1 MRGGRSGRW
10 SSPVP
15 AEEREKIFVEV
26 KGVRGRVEEPM
37 SVFVVMEKFAGCLMV
52 DGEAGCLPVRA
63 RGGR

>member
-1 MRGGRSGRW
+1 M
-10 SSPVP
+10 P